1 MVAFSNFITTEEELG
16 KVEISALRFGVT
28 AIEGDREWGV
38 REKILFP
45 LFALSLFHFDSP
57 QCVRPFAIHYGDFNM
72 AIMRT
77 KTLAHPAKRLQR
89 RYTTGKEGFPL
100 SVRAQ

>member
-28 AIEGDREWGV
+28 AIEGDREWEV

-45 LFALSLFHFDSP
+45 LFALSLFHFYSP

-89 RYTTGKEGFPL
+89 RYTTGKDGFPL
-100 SVRAQ
+100 SVGAQ